1 MMMSGGRQMAP
12 LLSLGLVLLL
22 ALGGCSWFD
31 DKDEVRVPVQLVDF
45 KQEVEIASRWSV
57 SLGGGA
63 ADSTIK
69 LVPGLVAGRIYAAA
83 ADGNV
88 LALDT
93 DTGKVIWKQ
102 EIIDLY
108 PEAERGIAFA
118 DGIDAITGG
127 VGVGQS
133 LVVVGTAAGEVVA
146 LNQADGSLAWRAKT
160 TSEVLAPPQIFNG
173 RVFAQSVDGKIA
185 AFDVKTGERLW
196 IYSTSIPSLTLRGTS
211 NMVVD
216 KDFVIAAFANGR
228 VVMLDQARGL
238 VGFEQRVAVAQ
249 GQSDLERLVDVDG
262 QMLVQGGL
270 LYAVSYQGNLVAIDL
285 AANGRIRWSREA
297 SSIVGMGAG
306 FGNIYV
312 GLEDSRLLAIGTEN
326 NRDIWETDALLYRD
340 ITTPKT
346 VGSYVAVGDFEGFIH
361 LIAQADGR
369 FVGRKKLDG
378 AGLGAPV
385 VVDGNRFYVIT
396 NSGRLMAL
404 EVR

>member
-1 MMMSGGRQMAP
+1 MMMSGRRQMARV
-12 LLSLGLVLLL
+12 LSLGLVLLL

-31 DKDEVRVPVQLVDF
+31 DKDEVRVPVELVKF
-45 KQEVEIASRWSV
+45 KQEVEIANRWSV
-57 SLGGGA
+57 NLGDGA
-63 ADSTIK
+63 EDRTIK
-69 LVPGLVAGRIYAAA
+69 LVPALDGGRIYAAS

-88 LALDT
+88 LAVDT
-93 DTGKVIWKQ
+93 GTGKVIWKQ
-102 EIIDLY
+102 AIVDLY
-108 PEAERGIAFA
+108 PEAEQGIAFA

-133 LVVVGTAAGEVVA
+133 LVVVGSAAGEVVA

-173 RVFAQSVDGKIA
+173 RVFAQSIDGKIA
-185 AFDVKTGERLW
+185 AFDVNTGERLW
-196 IYSTSIPSLTLRGTS
+196 IYSTTIPSLTLRGTS
-211 NMVVD
+211 NMIVD

-249 GQSDLERLVDVDG
+249 GQSDLERMVDVDG
-262 QMLVQGGL
+262 QMVLQGGL
-270 LYAVSYQGNLVAIDL
+270 LYAVSYQGSLVAMDM
-285 AANGRIRWSREA
+285 AANGRIRWTREA
-297 SSIVGMGAG
+297 SSIVGIGEG

-312 GLEDSRLLAIGTEN
+312 ALEDSKLLAIGTDN
-326 NRDIWETDALLYRD
+326 NRDIWDTDALLYRD

-346 VGSYVAVGDFEGFIH
+346 LGSYVVVGDFEGYIH

-369 FVGRKKLDG
+369 FVGREKLDS
-378 AGLGAPV
+378 AGLVAPV

-396 NSGRLMAL
+396 NSGRLLAL